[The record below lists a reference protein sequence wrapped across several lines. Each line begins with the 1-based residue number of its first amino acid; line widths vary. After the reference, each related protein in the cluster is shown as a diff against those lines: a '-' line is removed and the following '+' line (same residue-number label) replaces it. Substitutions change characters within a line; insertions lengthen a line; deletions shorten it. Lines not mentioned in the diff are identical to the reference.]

1 MKYKGIVKDRMGSL
15 DPKETRWH
23 ATYKDAHDA
32 AERLCKVTIGERGT
46 ILVQDEDGEI
56 L

>member
-15 DPKETRWH
+15 DTKETRWYP
-23 ATYKDAHDA
+23 TYKDAHDA
-32 AERLCKVTIGERGT
+32 AEKLCKKTIGNRGT
-46 ILVQDEDGEI
+46 LLVQDEDGEI